1 MTKFEFDDVDT
12 TLGPIGNTWRVV
24 IAPGNSTRYDLV
36 ISRLKERVLMV
47 TWLHQGGSGGSSIL
61 TSLDTYT
68 DPFYVAAKMDLP
80 YQGDA
85 EAIAA
90 FIGAIKDRYN
100 VNT

>member
-12 TLGPIGNTWRVV
+12 TLGLIGNTWRVV

-68 DPFYVAAKMDLP
+68 DPHYVAAKMDLP